1 SPPTAADHHG
11 GDLGRVTINNQ
22 DGPVSPAPDRG
33 GALRGLCAAEC
44 APAAPARRGHHV
56 LIGTTAAVSV
66 PVPRFRA
73 VEFLSEDPVPL
84 LPRPVYSAHASRCD
98 SETSGSRKRRT
109 FAGRVRADSA

>member
-1 SPPTAADHHG
+1 MSSVCYLHSSSTTRYWMREWTFSPTPSPPTAADHHG

-84 LPRPVYSAHASRCD
+84 
-98 SETSGSRKRRT
+98 
-109 FAGRVRADSA
+109 